1 MQHFSINFFS
11 LKELNGVC
19 DIGYAE
25 NNGDIILEFISIF
38 DFSITEQRRIQQYS
52 KEMEERLSLF
62 IEKYKQVIPAIQ
74 QLSKKFNMESIFTFC
89 QSVKWI
95 ARWNIRSKKSCAN

>member
-19 DIGYAE
+19 DIGYAQ

-38 DFSITEQRRIQQYS
+38 DFSITERRCISLPSEQQYS
-52 KEMEERLSLF
+52 KEIKEKLSLF
-62 IEKYKQVIPAIQ
+62 IEKYKKSNPRNSAIKQKVQIP
-74 QLSKKFNMESIFTFC
+74 
-89 QSVKWI
+89 
-95 ARWNIRSKKSCAN
+95 RIRRVFLHFASLRNG

>member
-19 DIGYAE
+19 DIGYAQ

-38 DFSITEQRRIQQYS
+38 DFSITEQRRISLPSEQQYS
-52 KEMEERLSLF
+52 KEIKERLNSF
-62 IEKYKQVIPAIQ
+62 IEKYKKSNPRNSAIKQ
-74 QLSKKFNMESIFTFC
+74 K
-89 QSVKWI
+89 V
-95 ARWNIRSKKSCAN
+95 

>member
-19 DIGYAE
+19 DIGYAQ

-38 DFSITEQRRIQQYS
+38 DFSITEQRRI
-52 KEMEERLSLF
+52 SLPS
-62 IEKYKQVIPAIQ
+62 E
-74 QLSKKFNMESIFTFC
+74 
-89 QSVKWI
+89 
-95 ARWNIRSKKSCAN
+95 

>member
-19 DIGYAE
+19 DIGYAQ

-52 KEMEERLSLF
+52 KEMEERLNSF
-62 IEKYKQVIPAIQ
+62 IEKYKKSNPRNSAIKQ
-74 QLSKKFNMESIFTFC
+74 K
-89 QSVKWI
+89 V
-95 ARWNIRSKKSCAN
+95 

>member
-19 DIGYAE
+19 DIGYAQ

-38 DFSITEQRRIQQYS
+38 DFSITGQRCISLPSEQQYS

-62 IEKYKQVIPAIQ
+62 IEKYKTVHFFTKRTTIQ
-74 QLSKKFNMESIFTFC
+74 QRDGREIKLIYRKI
-89 QSVKWI
+89 
-95 ARWNIRSKKSCAN
+95 